1 VVITM
6 RTPVSRRRKL
16 VAATSLP
23 AVDVAQLR
31 PLAPVSGTLAHPTR
45 GRIEQSPEGSA
56 PRRGINRPYAGRA
69 ALAPPPRI
77 YRAATAQLAGLYP
90 FLYSRGLPPVGPY
103 LSTDLLT
110 GAAFSCHPIAW
121 LNAGLITNPNM
132 LITGIPGAGKSAH
145 IKALSLRLMSY
156 GVKTLVLGDLKN
168 EYEELAHVLGVQPVQ
183 LGPGLPARLNPLDAG
198 PLGEDLPGDPAELEE
213 RLAEIHRRRLTL
225 LGALLATKLGRPLSP
240 TEEAAISL
248 AIHETTGQAG
258 GASTLVD
265 PTLPQVW
272 AALRD
277 PSDQMARELRVR
289 GGDAEELR
297 DMVRPVADAL
307 RAMIHGSLSGL
318 FDGATT
324 VALDFTASIQTVD
337 LSRLDGRGDE
347 TIAMTLACVSSWG
360 QSAIDDPAGPV
371 RLVVRDELWR
381 AMRIPAMVRKLDA
394 DLRLSRATGTIQILA
409 THRLADFETVGTAGS
424 PEATI
429 AANLIA
435 SCDVRICLA
444 QDTAPLAMT
453 RDAIGLTEPECA
465 FVASW
470 GAAQIGHA
478 LWKVGRHHSAAA
490 RLELTPSER
499 EWFYT
504 NQRMSA

>member
-1 VVITM
+1 M
-6 RTPVSRRRKL
+6 RTAVTRRRQPA
-16 VAATSLP
+16 AATSLP
-23 AVDVAQLR
+23 AVAITELR
-31 PLAPVSGTLAHPTR
+31 PLVPAAPPAAAPVGDGPDTR
-45 GRIEQSPEGSA
+45 SSPGRA
-56 PRRGINRPYAGRA
+56 PRRGINRPYSGRA
-69 ALAPPPRI
+69 VLAPQPRV

-90 FLYSRGLPPVGPY
+90 FLYGGGVPAVGPY
-103 LSTDLLT
+103 VGTNLLT

-121 LNAGLITNPNM
+121 LNHGLITNPNV
-132 LITGIPGAGKSAH
+132 LFTGIPGAGKSAY

-168 EYEELAHVLGVQPVQ
+168 EYKELAHGLGVEPVQ

-198 PLGEDLPGDPAELEE
+198 PLGEDLPSDPVELEE

-225 LGALLATKLGRPLSP
+225 LNALLSTKLGRPLTP

-248 AIHETTGQAG
+248 AIHEATGQAD
-258 GASTLVD
+258 GATTLID
-265 PTLPQVW
+265 PTLPLVW
-272 AALRD
+272 AVLRD
-277 PSDQMARELRVR
+277 PTDEMARDLRVR

-307 RAMIHGSLSGL
+307 RAMVHGSLSGL
-318 FDGATT
+318 FDGPTT
-324 VALDFTASIQTVD
+324 VALDFTAPIQTVD

-381 AMRIPAMVRKLDA
+381 AMRIPAMVRKLDG
-394 DLRLSRATGTIQILA
+394 DLRLSRATGTIQVLA
-409 THRLADFETVGTAGS
+409 THRLADFETVGAAGS
-424 PEATI
+424 PEAAI

-435 SCDVRICLA
+435 SCDVRVCLA
-444 QDTAPLAMT
+444 QDVAPLAMT
-453 RDAIGLTEPECA
+453 RDAIGLTGPECSHI
-465 FVASW
+465 ASW
-470 GAAQIGHA
+470 GAAHIGHA
-478 LWKVGRHHSAAA
+478 LWKVGRHHSAAV
-490 RLELTPSER
+490 RLELTPLER

>member
-1 VVITM
+1 M
-6 RTPVSRRRKL
+6 RAAMYRRRQL
-16 VAATSLP
+16 AAATSLP
-23 AVDVAQLR
+23 AVNLTQLR
-31 PLAPVSGTLAHPTR
+31 PLTPAPSSAVDKGR
-45 GRIEQSPEGSA
+45 GRTERRLFSSA
-56 PRRGINRPYAGRA
+56 PRRGINRPYSGRT
-69 ALAPPPRI
+69 ALASPPRV

-90 FLYSRGLPPVGPY
+90 FLYGAGIPAVGPHIG
-103 LSTDLLT
+103 TNLLT

-121 LNAGLITNPNM
+121 LRQGLITNPNI

-145 IKALSLRLMSY
+145 IKGLSLRLMSY

-168 EYEELAHVLGVQPVQ
+168 EYEELAHALGVEPVQ

-198 PLGEDLPGDPAELEE
+198 PLGEDLPADPAELDE

-225 LGALLATKLGRPLSP
+225 LGALLATKLGRPLTP

-248 AIHETTGQAG
+248 AIHEVTGQAD
-258 GASTLVD
+258 GATHLVD

-277 PSDQMARELRVR
+277 PTGQMARELRVR
-289 GGDAEELR
+289 GEDTHELR

-307 RAMIHGSLSGL
+307 RAMVHGSLSGL
-318 FDGATT
+318 FDGPTT
-324 VALDFTASIQTVD
+324 VRLDFTAPIQTVD
-337 LSRLDGRGDE
+337 LSWLDRRGDE

-360 QSAIDDPAGPV
+360 QAAIDDPAGPV

-381 AMRIPAMVRKLDA
+381 AMRIPAMVRKLDG
-394 DLRLSRATGTIQILA
+394 DLRLSRATGTIQVLA
-409 THRLADFETVGTAGS
+409 THRLADFETVGPAGS
-424 PEATI
+424 PEAAI

-435 SCDVRICLA
+435 SCDVRVCLA
-444 QDTAPLAMT
+444 QDVAPLAMT
-453 RDAIGLTEPECA
+453 RDAIGLTGPECA
-465 FVASW
+465 HIAPW
-470 GAAQIGHA
+470 GAAHIGHA
-478 LWKVGRHHSAAA
+478 LWKVGRHHSAAV
-490 RLELTPSER
+490 RLELTSAER

>member
-1 VVITM
+1 M
-6 RTPVSRRRKL
+6 RTLISRRRQL
-16 VAATSLP
+16 AAATSLP
-23 AVDVAQLR
+23 AVALSQLR
-31 PLAPVSGTLAHPTR
+31 PFAPAETAPDRATRNRTEPRLAS
-45 GRIEQSPEGSA
+45 SA
-56 PRRGINRPYAGRA
+56 PRRGINRPHSGRA
-69 ALAPPPRI
+69 ALAPPPRV

-90 FLYSRGLPPVGPY
+90 FLYGGGVPAAGPY
-103 LSTDLLT
+103 IGTNLLT
-110 GAAFSCHPIAW
+110 GAAFSCHPTAW
-121 LNAGLITNPNM
+121 LHQGLITNPNV

-156 GVKTLVLGDLKN
+156 GLKTLVLGDLKD
-168 EYEELAHVLGVQPVQ
+168 EYKELAHALGVEPVQ

-198 PLGEDLPGDPAELEE
+198 PLGDDLPSDPAELDE

-240 TEEAAISL
+240 TEEAAVSL
-248 AIHETTGQAG
+248 AIHEATGSAHAATSLQ
-258 GASTLVD
+258 D
-265 PTLPQVW
+265 PTLPRVW
-272 AALRD
+272 TALRD
-277 PSDQMARELRVR
+277 PTDEMARELRVR
-289 GGDAEELR
+289 RGDAEELR

-318 FDGATT
+318 FDGPTT
-324 VALDFTASIQTVD
+324 VALDFTAPIQTVD

-360 QSAIDDPAGPV
+360 QAAIDDPAGPV

-394 DLRLSRATGTIQILA
+394 DLRLSRATGTIQVLA
-409 THRLADFETVGTAGS
+409 THRLADFETVGVAGT
-424 PEATI
+424 PEAAI

-435 SCDVRICLA
+435 SCDVRVCLA
-444 QDTAPLAMT
+444 QDVAPLAMT

-465 FVASW
+465 HIASW
-470 GAAQIGHA
+470 GAAHIGHA
-478 LWKVGRHHSAAA
+478 LWKVGRHHSAAV
-490 RLELTPSER
+490 RLELTASER

>member
-1 VVITM
+1 M
-6 RTPVSRRRKL
+6 RTPISRRHQL
-16 VAATSLP
+16 AAATSLP
-23 AVDVAQLR
+23 ALSLAQLR
-31 PLAPVSGTLAHPTR
+31 PLAPASGFTADMSHGHAERRPA
-45 GRIEQSPEGSA
+45 GSA

-69 ALAPPPRI
+69 AAAPPPRV

-90 FLYSRGLPPVGPY
+90 FLYGGGIAAVGPY
-103 LSTDLLT
+103 IGTNLLT

-121 LNAGLITNPNM
+121 LHQGLITNPNM

-168 EYEELAHVLGVQPVQ
+168 EYKELAQGLGVEPVQ

-198 PLGEDLPGDPAELEE
+198 PLGEELPADPAELDE

-248 AIHETTGQAG
+248 AIHEATGQAS
-258 GASTLVD
+258 GATYLFD

-272 AALRD
+272 GYLRD
-277 PSDQMARELRVR
+277 PTTTMAIELRVR
-289 GGDAEELR
+289 GTDKDELR
-297 DMVRPVADAL
+297 EMIRPVANAL
-307 RAMIHGSLSGL
+307 RSMVHGSLSGL
-318 FDGATT
+318 FDGPTT
-324 VALDFTASIQTVD
+324 VALDFTAPIQSVD

-409 THRLADFETVGTAGS
+409 THRLADFESVGAAGS
-424 PEATI
+424 PEAAL
-429 AANLIA
+429 AAHLLA
-435 SCDVRICLA
+435 SCDVRVCLA
-444 QDTAPLAMT
+444 QDVAPLAMT
-453 RDAIGLTEPECA
+453 RDAIGLTGPECA
-465 FVASW
+465 HIASW
-470 GAAQIGHA
+470 GAGHIGQA
-478 LWKVGRHHSAAA
+478 LWKVGRHHSAAV

>member
-1 VVITM
+1 M
-6 RTPVSRRRKL
+6 RTLISRRRQL
-16 VAATSLP
+16 AAATSLP
-23 AVDVAQLR
+23 AVALAQLR
-31 PLAPVSGTLAHPTR
+31 PLAPTATAPRRSARDRTEPRPA
-45 GRIEQSPEGSA
+45 SDA
-56 PRRGINRPYAGRA
+56 PRRGINRPYSGRA
-69 ALAPPPRI
+69 ALAPPPRV

-90 FLYSRGLPPVGPY
+90 FLYGGGVPAAGPY
-103 LSTDLLT
+103 IGTNLLT
-110 GAAFSCHPIAW
+110 GAAFSCHPTAW
-121 LNAGLITNPNM
+121 LHQGLITNPNV

-156 GVKTLVLGDLKN
+156 GVKTLVLGDLKD
-168 EYEELAHVLGVQPVQ
+168 EYKELAYALGVEPVR

-198 PLGEDLPGDPAELEE
+198 PLGDDLPSDPAELDE

-240 TEEAAISL
+240 TEEAAVSL
-248 AIHETTGQAG
+248 AIHEATGRAY
-258 GASTLVD
+258 AATSLED
-265 PTLPQVW
+265 PTLPRVW
-272 AALRD
+272 TALRD
-277 PSDQMARELRVR
+277 PTDEMARELRVR
-289 GGDAEELR
+289 RGDAEELR

-307 RAMIHGSLSGL
+307 RAMIRGSLSGL
-318 FDGATT
+318 FDGPTT
-324 VALDFTASIQTVD
+324 VALDFTAPIQTVD

-360 QSAIDDPAGPV
+360 QAAIDDPAGPV

-394 DLRLSRATGTIQILA
+394 DLRLSRATGTIQVLA
-409 THRLADFETVGTAGS
+409 THRLADFETVGAAGT
-424 PEATI
+424 PEAAI

-435 SCDVRICLA
+435 SCDVRVCLA
-444 QDTAPLAMT
+444 QDVAPLAMT

-465 FVASW
+465 HIASW
-470 GAAQIGHA
+470 GAAHIGHA
-478 LWKVGRHHSAAA
+478 LWKVGRHHSAAV
-490 RLELTPSER
+490 RLELTASER

>member
-1 VVITM
+1 M
-6 RTPVSRRRKL
+6 RALISRRRQL
-16 VAATSLP
+16 AAATSLP
-23 AVDVAQLR
+23 AVALTDLR
-31 PLAPVSGTLAHPTR
+31 PLAPVPGIAAHTTR
-45 GRIEQSPEGSA
+45 GCPERPAAIA
-56 PRRGINRPYAGRA
+56 PRRGINRPYSGRA
-69 ALAPPPRI
+69 ALAPQPRV

-90 FLYSRGLPPVGPY
+90 FLYGGAMPAVGPY
-103 LSTDLLT
+103 IGTNLIT

-121 LNAGLITNPNM
+121 LHAGLITNPNL

-156 GVKTLVLGDLKN
+156 GVKTLALGDLKN
-168 EYEELAHVLGVQPVQ
+168 EYKELAQGLGVEPVQ

-198 PLGEDLPGDPAELEE
+198 PLGKDLPTDPAELDE

-225 LGALLATKLGRPLSP
+225 LGALLATKLGRPLTP

-248 AIHETTGQAG
+248 AIHEVTRQAD
-258 GASTLVD
+258 GATHLAD

-277 PSDQMARELRVR
+277 PTGQMARELRVR
-289 GGDAEELR
+289 GEDTHELR

-307 RAMIHGSLSGL
+307 RAMVHGSLSGL
-318 FDGATT
+318 FDGPTT
-324 VALDFTASIQTVD
+324 VALDFTAPIQTVD

-347 TIAMTLACVSSWG
+347 TIAMILACVSSWG

-409 THRLADFETVGTAGS
+409 THRLADFETVGAAGS
-424 PEATI
+424 PEAAI

-444 QDTAPLAMT
+444 QDTAPLAIT
-453 RDAIGLTEPECA
+453 RDAIGLTAPECA
-465 FVASW
+465 HIASW
-470 GAAQIGHA
+470 GAAHLGHA
-478 LWKVGRHHSAAA
+478 LWKVGRHHSAAV
-490 RLELTPSER
+490 RLELTAAER
-499 EWFYT
+499 AWTFT
-504 NQRMSA
+504 NQRMAA

>member
-1 VVITM
+1 MPTLI
-6 RTPVSRRRKL
+6 PRRRQPA
-16 VAATSLP
+16 AATSLP
-23 AVDVAQLR
+23 SVPLAELR
-31 PLAPVSGTLAHPTR
+31 PQDPVPAIVTHVARRRTERPT
-45 GRIEQSPEGSA
+45 PTA
-56 PRRGINRPYAGRA
+56 PRRGTNRPYAGRA
-69 ALAPPPRI
+69 ALAPPPRV

-90 FLYSRGLPPVGPY
+90 FLYGQGIAPAGPY
-103 LSTDLLT
+103 LGTNLLT
-110 GAAFSCHPIAW
+110 GAGFSCHPIAW
-121 LNAGLITNPNM
+121 LQQGLITNPNL

-156 GVKTLVLGDLKN
+156 GIKTLVLGDLKN
-168 EYEELAHVLGVQPVQ
+168 EYKQLAQALGVEPVQ

-198 PLGEDLPGDPAELEE
+198 PLGEDLPRDPVELNE

-225 LGALLATKLGRPLSP
+225 LSALLATKLGRPLTP

-248 AIHETTGQAG
+248 AIHEATGQTRA
-258 GASTLVD
+258 ASTLPD

-272 AALRD
+272 AVLRD
-277 PSDQMARELRVR
+277 PPDQMARELRVR
-289 GGDAEELR
+289 GSDTDELR
-297 DMVRPVADAL
+297 DMIRPVADAL
-307 RAMIHGSLSGL
+307 RAMVHGSLSGL
-318 FDGATT
+318 FDGPTT
-324 VALDFTASIQTVD
+324 VALDFTAPIQTVD

-409 THRLADFETVGTAGS
+409 THRLADFETVGAAGS
-424 PEATI
+424 PEAAI

-453 RDAIGLTEPECA
+453 RDAIGLTGPECA
-465 FVASW
+465 HIASW
-470 GAAQIGHA
+470 GAANIGHA
-478 LWKVGRHHSAAA
+478 LWKIGRHHSAAI
-490 RLELTPSER
+490 RLELTAAER
-499 EWFYT
+499 EWTFT
-504 NQRMSA
+504 NQRMAA

>member
-1 VVITM
+1 MNTNLSLF
-6 RTPVSRRRKL
+6 SRRRRL
-16 VAATSLP
+16 AAATSLP
-23 AVDVAQLR
+23 AVPLSELR
-31 PLAPVSGTLAHPTR
+31 PLAPRPP
-45 GRIEQSPEGSA
+45 RIEAATAVRPERRTAGF
-56 PRRGINRPYAGRA
+56 PRRGVNRPYAGRA
-69 ALAPPPRI
+69 ALTPAPRV

-90 FLYSRGLPPVGPY
+90 FLYSGGLPAVGPY
-103 LSTDLLT
+103 IGTDLLT
-110 GAAFSCHPIAW
+110 GQAFSCHPIAW
-121 LNAGLITNPNM
+121 LHQGLITNPNL

-168 EYEELAHVLGVQPVQ
+168 EYKELSHALGVEPVQ

-198 PLGEDLPGDPAELEE
+198 PLGEDLPSDPAELQE

-225 LGALLATKLGRPLSP
+225 LGALLSTKLGRALSP

-248 AIHETTGQAG
+248 AIHEVTGQARA
-258 GASTLVD
+258 ASRPAD

-272 AALRD
+272 TALRD
-277 PSDQMARELRVR
+277 PSEAMARELRVR
-289 GGDAEELR
+289 GNDIGELR
-297 DMVRPVADAL
+297 EMIRPVADAL
-307 RAMIHGSLSGL
+307 RAMITGSLSGL
-318 FDGATT
+318 FDGPTT
-324 VALDFTASIQTVD
+324 VALDFTAPIQSVD

-394 DLRLSRATGTIQILA
+394 DLRLSRATGTIQVLA

-424 PEATI
+424 PEAAI

-453 RDAIGLTEPECA
+453 REAIGLTDPECA
-465 FVASW
+465 HIASW
-470 GAAQIGHA
+470 GAAHLGHA
-478 LWKVGRHHSAAA
+478 LWKAGRHHSAAV
-490 RLELTPSER
+490 RLELTAAER
-499 EWFYT
+499 EWTFT
-504 NQRMSA
+504 NQRMAA

>member
-1 VVITM
+1 MGTS
-6 RTPVSRRRKL
+6 VSKRCQL
-16 VAATSLP
+16 AAATSLP
-23 AVDVAQLR
+23 AVAITELR
-31 PLAPVSGTLAHPTR
+31 PLVPGASATARSAT
-45 GRIEQSPEGSA
+45 GRTEPRSPSRA
-56 PRRGINRPYAGRA
+56 PRRGINRPYSGRA
-69 ALAPPPRI
+69 VLAPQPRV

-90 FLYSRGLPPVGPY
+90 FLYGGSVPAVGPY
-103 LSTDLLT
+103 VGTNLLT

-121 LNAGLITNPNM
+121 LNHGLITNPNV
-132 LITGIPGAGKSAH
+132 LFTGIPGAGKSAY

-168 EYEELAHVLGVQPVQ
+168 EYKDLAHGLGVEPVQ

-198 PLGEDLPGDPAELEE
+198 PLGEDLPTDPVELEE

-225 LGALLATKLGRPLSP
+225 LNALLSTKLGRPLSP
-240 TEEAAISL
+240 TEEAAVSL
-248 AIHETTGQAG
+248 AIHEATGQTG
-258 GASTLVD
+258 GATALMD

-272 AALRD
+272 AVLRD
-277 PSDQMARELRVR
+277 PTDEMARDLRVR

-297 DMVRPVADAL
+297 DMVRPVADGL
-307 RAMIHGSLSGL
+307 RAMVHGSLSGL
-318 FDGATT
+318 FDGPTT
-324 VALDFTASIQTVD
+324 VALDFTAPIQTVD

-381 AMRIPAMVRKLDA
+381 AMRIPAMVRKLDG
-394 DLRLSRATGTIQILA
+394 DLRLSRATGTIQVLA
-409 THRLADFETVGTAGS
+409 THRLADFETVGAAGS
-424 PEATI
+424 PEAAI

-435 SCDVRICLA
+435 SCDVRVCLA
-444 QDTAPLAMT
+444 QDVAPLAMT
-453 RDAIGLTEPECA
+453 RDAIGLTGPECSHI
-465 FVASW
+465 ASW
-470 GAAQIGHA
+470 GAAHIGHA
-478 LWKVGRHHSAAA
+478 LWKVGRHHSAAV
-490 RLELTPSER
+490 RLELTPLER

>member
-1 VVITM
+1 M
-6 RTPVSRRRKL
+6 RTPLSRRHRL
-16 VAATSLP
+16 AAATNLP
-23 AVDVAQLR
+23 AIALADLR
-31 PLAPVSGTLAHPTR
+31 PLAPIPASLSQTADSSAERPVAN
-45 GRIEQSPEGSA
+45 A

-69 ALAPPPRI
+69 ALAPPPRV

-90 FLYSRGLPPVGPY
+90 FLYGAGIPAVGPY
-103 LSTDLLT
+103 LGTNLLT

-121 LNAGLITNPNM
+121 LNQGLITNPNM

-156 GVKTLVLGDLKN
+156 GVKTLVLGDLKD
-168 EYEELAHVLGVQPVQ
+168 EYKELAHALSVEPVQ

-198 PLGEDLPGDPAELEE
+198 PLGQDLPSDPAELEE

-225 LGALLATKLGRPLSP
+225 LGALLGTKLGRPLNP
-240 TEEAAISL
+240 TEEAAVSL
-248 AIHETTGQAG
+248 AIHEVTGQSGA
-258 GASTLVD
+258 ASTLVD

-277 PSDQMARELRVR
+277 PTDAMARDLRVR
-289 GGDAEELR
+289 GGKADELR
-297 DMVRPVADAL
+297 DMTRQVADAL
-307 RAMIHGSLSGL
+307 RAMVTGSISGL
-318 FDGATT
+318 FDGPTT
-324 VALDFTASIQTVD
+324 VALDFTAPIQTVD

-381 AMRIPAMVRKLDA
+381 AMRIPAMVRKLDG

-409 THRLADFETVGTAGS
+409 THRLADFETVGAVGS
-424 PEATI
+424 PEAAI

-465 FVASW
+465 HIAYW
-470 GAAQIGHA
+470 GAAHIGHA
-478 LWKVGRHHSAAA
+478 LWKIGRHHSAAV
-490 RLELTPSER
+490 RLELTAAER
-499 EWFYT
+499 EWTFT
-504 NQRMSA
+504 NQRMAA

>member
-1 VVITM
+1 M
-6 RTPVSRRRKL
+6 RTPLYRRRQL
-16 VAATSLP
+16 AAATSLP
-23 AVDVAQLR
+23 AVGLAQLR
-31 PLAPVSGTLAHPTR
+31 PLAPASGLAADKGH
-45 GRIEQSPEGSA
+45 GRAERRPASSA
-56 PRRGINRPYAGRA
+56 ARRGISRPYAGRA
-69 ALAPPPRI
+69 AVAAAPRV

-90 FLYSRGLPPVGPY
+90 FLYGGGIPAVGPY
-103 LSTDLLT
+103 IGTNLLT

-121 LNAGLITNPNM
+121 LHAGLITNPNM

-168 EYEELAHVLGVQPVQ
+168 EYKELAQGLGVQPVQ

-198 PLGEDLPGDPAELEE
+198 PLGEDLPADPAELDE

-225 LGALLATKLGRPLSP
+225 LGALLATKLGRPLTP

-248 AIHETTGQAG
+248 AIHETSGQAG
-258 GASTLVD
+258 AASTLVD

-277 PSDQMARELRVR
+277 PTDEMARELRVR
-289 GGDAEELR
+289 GGDREELR

-307 RAMIHGSLSGL
+307 RSMVHGSLSGL
-318 FDGATT
+318 FDGPTT
-324 VALDFTASIQTVD
+324 VALDFTAPIQTMD

-409 THRLADFETVGTAGS
+409 THRLADFESVGAAGS
-424 PEATI
+424 PEAAI

-435 SCDVRICLA
+435 SCDVRVCLA
-444 QDTAPLAMT
+444 QDVAPLAMT
-453 RDAIGLTEPECA
+453 RDAIGLTGPECA
-465 FVASW
+465 HIASW
-470 GAAQIGHA
+470 GAGHIGQA
-478 LWKVGRHHSAAA
+478 LWKVGRHHSAAV
-490 RLELTPSER
+490 RLDLTASER